1 MKRFLIGLLLVLGLT
16 AGLAFAQSLPTVS
29 LTVKDGAAAGKG
41 ELAST
46 IKVALLFTLLALTPA
61 ILMLMTSFT
70 RVIVSFH
77 FLKQAIGLQ
86 GVPPNQV
93 LIGLALFITLFIMT
107 PVGRDVYDN
116 IKGLEGGRDMFSQ
129 STVTYA
135 FKAADLGKEP
145 VRTFLLRHSGAK
157 DRALFVELAQRLA
170 KDPEKAREVGPKD
183 FQVIIPA
190 FVISE
195 LKEAF
200 LIGFIIY
207 IPFVVIDMIVANILT
222 AMGMMMLSPTTISLP
237 FKLLLFVLVD
247 GWYLIVRG
255 LVLSYL

>member
-1 MKRFLIGLLLVLGLT
+1 MSNRPTRPRISRPVLALLLGLLAGAPAYAQGGGSVELSNPLVMIIVFGALSLAPFVLILITSFTKIVVVLGLLKNALGT
-16 AGLAFAQSLPTVS
+16 QQVPPSQVITGLAFL
-29 LTVKDGAAAGKG
+29 LT
-41 ELAST
+41 
-46 IKVALLFTLLALTPA
+46 I
-61 ILMLMTSFT
+61 
-70 RVIVSFH
+70 
-77 FLKQAIGLQ
+77 
-86 GVPPNQV
+86 
-93 LIGLALFITLFIMT
+93 FIMT
-107 PVGRDVYDN
+107 PVGRDVFDN

-170 KDPEKAREVGPKD
+170 KDPEKAREVGPRD

>member
-1 MKRFLIGLLLVLGLT
+1 MSNRSPRPRISRPALALLLGLLAGAPVYAQGGGSAELSNPLVMIIVFGALSLAPFVLILITSFTKIVVVLGLLKNALGT
-16 AGLAFAQSLPTVS
+16 QQVPPSQVITGLAFL
-29 LTVKDGAAAGKG
+29 LT
-41 ELAST
+41 
-46 IKVALLFTLLALTPA
+46 I
-61 ILMLMTSFT
+61 
-70 RVIVSFH
+70 
-77 FLKQAIGLQ
+77 
-86 GVPPNQV
+86 
-93 LIGLALFITLFIMT
+93 FIMT
-107 PVGRDVYDN
+107 PVGRDVFNN
-116 IKGLEGGRDMFSQ
+116 IQGLEGGRDMFSQ
-129 STVTYA
+129 STVTYV

-145 VRTFLLRHSGAK
+145 VRAFLLRHSGPK

-170 KDPEKAREVGPKD
+170 KDPEKAREVGPRD
-183 FQVIIPA
+183 FQVVIPA

-200 LIGFIIY
+200 LIGFIIF